1 LKEGGKEERDNMNRE
16 RERKDGTEEKSRG
29 EKVEQ

>member
-1 LKEGGKEERDNMNRE
+1 LKEERERRNRE